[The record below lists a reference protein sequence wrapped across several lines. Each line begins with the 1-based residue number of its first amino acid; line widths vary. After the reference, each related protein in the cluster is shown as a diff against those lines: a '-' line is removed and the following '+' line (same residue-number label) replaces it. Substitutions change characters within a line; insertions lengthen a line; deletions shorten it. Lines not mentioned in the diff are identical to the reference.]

1 MLMRSVDKRLLEF
14 RQAYA
19 DSGKPIRISFR
30 ELCKPWEWARRSD
43 VYTHFLHKYPAKI
56 LPYIPIYFLSSE
68 EYASKNE
75 AVLDPFCGTGTVLL
89 ESIVHPYFARK
100 AIGVEI
106 NPLARL
112 IAKVKT
118 TPLNVSELKAASENL
133 CERIEHFP
141 TDVQLPEFENRDLWF
156 SKRVQKRL
164 GTIRSCIEDVDNS
177 DHKDF
182 FLASFSSII
191 RDVSFADP
199 KIAPP
204 VILRSRNFIKNPKL
218 MLKVEKVIQK
228 KKRAN
233 PLQYFKQAVAKNL
246 DRIETLN
253 SALSLSGKR
262 TKSEI
267 VWDDARNIRRA
278 KMKCNGELDKTK
290 TKPIRDGS
298 IGLVITSPPYINA
311 QNYVRTTKFELFW
324 LGMTGQGELKH
335 LNERLIGTEAVY
347 HEQYKDLRLIGV
359 ASADKVIKKI
369 FKLDPRRAFIVS
381 KYFSDMQRTIE
392 EIYRVLKR
400 NGRFILVVGNN
411 LVKGIKVRNHE
422 ILSDIATQ
430 GGLFRKEIVLV
441 DQIKSRGMITKRHET
456 GGLVLDEW
464 VVVLRKK
471 G

>member
-1 MLMRSVDKRLLEF
+1 MLMRIVDEQLLEF
-14 RQAYA
+14 RQVYA
-19 DSGKPIRISFR
+19 DSGKPIRVSFR

-118 TPLNVSELKAASENL
+118 TPLNVSELKAVSEDL
-133 CERIEHFP
+133 YDRIEHFSG
-141 TDVQLPEFENRDLWF
+141 DVQLPEFENRDLWF
-156 SKRVQKRL
+156 SKRVQKKL
-164 GTIRSCIEDVDNS
+164 GTIRLCIENVENN

-204 VILRSRNFIKNPKL
+204 VILRARNFTKNPKL
-218 MLKVEKVIQK
+218 MLKVEKAIQR
-228 KKRAN
+228 KKRAD
-233 PLQYFKQAVAKNL
+233 PLRHFKQAVAKNL
-246 DRIETLN
+246 ERIEAIN
-253 SALSLSGKR
+253 SVLSLSVRRAKG
-262 TKSEI
+262 EV
-267 VWDDARNIRRA
+267 VWDDARNLRRA
-278 KMKCNGELDKTK
+278 KMKCSGELDKTK
-290 TKPIRDGS
+290 TEPIRDSS

-311 QNYVRTTKFELFW
+311 QKYVRTTKFELLW
-324 LGMTGQGELKH
+324 LSMVDEDELKH
-335 LNERLIGTEAVY
+335 LDERLIGTEAVY
-347 HEQYKDLRLIGV
+347 HEQYRELRLIGV
-359 ASADKVIKKI
+359 ASADNVIKKI
-369 FKLDPRRAFIVS
+369 YKLDPRRAFIVS
-381 KYFSDMQRTIE
+381 KYFSDMQKAIE
-392 EIYRVLKR
+392 EVYRVLKTD
-400 NGRFILVVGNN
+400 GRFILVIGNN
-411 LVKGIKVRNHE
+411 VVKGIKVKNHE
-422 ILSDIATQ
+422 ILSDIATHK
-430 GGLFRKEIVLV
+430 GLFKREMVLV

-464 VVVLRKK
+464 IIVLKK
-471 G
+471 E